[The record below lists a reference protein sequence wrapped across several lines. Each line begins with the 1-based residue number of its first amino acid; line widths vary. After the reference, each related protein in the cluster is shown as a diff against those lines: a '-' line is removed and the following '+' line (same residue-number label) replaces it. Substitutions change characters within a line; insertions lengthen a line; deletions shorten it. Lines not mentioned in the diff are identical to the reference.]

1 MKPTIAI
8 PDYDLEE
15 VANLLNMLL
24 ADKSVSL
31 LVRAKSVDKTFANSL
46 SLFIHFFYNYI
57 QHGAKD

>member
-1 MKPTIAI
+1 MKPTFVI

-15 VANLLNMLL
+15 VANLLNTLL

-31 LVRAKSVDKTFANSL
+31 ETCTDSVDKTFANSL
-46 SLFIHFFYNYI
+46 SLFIRFFYNFI